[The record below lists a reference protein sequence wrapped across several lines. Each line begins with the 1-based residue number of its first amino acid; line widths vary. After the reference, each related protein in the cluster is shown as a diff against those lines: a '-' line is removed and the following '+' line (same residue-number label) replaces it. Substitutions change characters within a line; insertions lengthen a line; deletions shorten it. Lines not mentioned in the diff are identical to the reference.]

1 MRRTRASIIEA
12 FAQLLEERPINK
24 ITVKDIVNRC
34 DINRNTFYYHF
45 PDIPSLLLEMME
57 EKVNALIAYHYTPG
71 RPLDCIKPVLQLET
85 FLFYIKRLTQYA
97 VNAYFASISK
107 KISIPARDAEI
118 LNHHYKCIVVG
129 YLLDWLDAEMQYDL
143 ETDIERICSLMEGVE
158 TRALQKSIGQTAV
171 KSAIKE

>member
-71 RPLDCIKPVLQLET
+71 RPLDCIKPVLQYGEAHKQAILHVYRAVPLET
-85 FLFYIKRLTQYA
+85 FLFYINRLTQYA

-107 KISIPARDAEI
+107 TISIPA
-118 LNHHYKCIVVG
+118 K
-129 YLLDWLDAEMQYDL
+129 DAEMQYDL